1 MIIMIKELWR
11 WLILPLLLVGTGI
24 LIVIYTVN
32 NPTDSLVARAL
43 TYNNVL
49 KGLHEHLMLMVVSMF
64 GAIFIG
70 VLVGIMLSRPRLYY
84 VGRGVENVVNVGQTI
99 PSLAILALFFT
110 ILGLGF
116 RVAVFALFLYSILPI
131 LRNTFAGIVNVPG
144 SIVESAVGMGMSP
157 IRILARIELPLSF
170 PIIVAV
176 IRTAIVI
183 NVGAATL
190 ATFIG
195 GGGFGDLIVTGLS
208 LRRDMIVFTGAGLAA
223 LTAIILDY
231 YIAQVENKLVKW
243 TE

>member
-1 MIIMIKELWR
+1 MFRELWR
-11 WLILPLLLVGTGI
+11 WLIFPLLLLSIGV
-24 LIVIYTVN
+24 LIVFYTVN

-43 TYNNVL
+43 TYSTVL
-49 KGLHEHLMLMVVSMF
+49 KGLQEHLSLMIVSMA
-64 GAIFIG
+64 GAIVIG
-70 VLVGIMLSRPRLYY
+70 VFVGIMLSRPKLYY
-84 VGRGVENVVNVGQTI
+84 IGRGVENVVNIGQTI

-131 LRNTFAGIVNVPG
+131 LRNTFAGIVNVPA
-144 SIVESAVGMGMSP
+144 SVVESARGMGMNP
-157 IRILARIELPLSF
+157 FRILTRIELPLSF
-170 PIIVAV
+170 PIIVAG

-195 GGGFGDLIVTGLS
+195 GGGFGDLIVTGLA
-208 LRRDMIVFTGAGLAA
+208 LRRDMIVLTGAGLAA

-231 YIAQVENKLVKW
+231 YIAQVENRLVKW
-243 TE
+243 VG

>member
-1 MIIMIKELWR
+1 MAKQLWR
-11 WLILPLLLVGTGI
+11 WLILPLI
-24 LIVIYTVN
+24 LIAIGAVIVVYTVN

-43 TYNNVL
+43 TYTNIMR
-49 KGLHEHLMLMVVSMF
+49 GLRQHLTLMIVSMA
-64 GAIFIG
+64 GAIVFG

-84 VGRGVENVVNVGQTI
+84 LGRGVENIVNVGQTI

-131 LRNTFAGIVNVPG
+131 LRNTFAGIVNVPK
-144 SIVESAVGMGMSP
+144 SIIESAIGMGMSP
-157 IRILARIELPLSF
+157 FRVLLKIELPLAF
-170 PIIVAV
+170 PIIVAG

-231 YIAQVENKLVKW
+231 YIARIEERLVKW
-243 TE
+243 VG

>member
-1 MIIMIKELWR
+1 MTKQLWR
-11 WLILPLLLVGTGI
+11 WVILPLI
-24 LIVIYTVN
+24 LISIGVVIVVYTVN

-49 KGLHEHLMLMVVSMF
+49 KGLREHLQLMVVSMF
-64 GAIFIG
+64 GAIIFGI
-70 VLVGIMLSRPRLYY
+70 LVGIMLSRPKLYY
-84 VGRGVENVVNVGQTI
+84 LGRGVENVVNVGQTI

-131 LRNTFAGIVNVPG
+131 LRNTFAGIINVPK
-144 SIVESAVGMGMSP
+144 SIIESAVGMGMSP
-157 IRILARIELPLSF
+157 FRVLTKIELPLAF
-170 PIIVAV
+170 PIIVAG
-176 IRTAIVI
+176 IRTAIVV

-231 YIAQVENKLVKW
+231 YIARIEENLVKW
-243 TE
+243 VG

>member
-1 MIIMIKELWR
+1 MLRTFWR
-11 WLILPLLLVGTGI
+11 WLILPLLLITVGFVIT
-24 LIVIYTVN
+24 IYTVN

-43 TYNNVL
+43 TYSNVFEAL
-49 KGLHEHLMLMVVSMF
+49 NQHLMLMLVSMI
-64 GAIFIG
+64 GAIIIG
-70 VLVGIMLSRPRLYY
+70 VAIGIMLSRPKLYY
-84 VGRGVENVVNVGQTI
+84 IGRGVENIVNVGQTI

-131 LRNTFAGIVNVPG
+131 LRNTFAGITNVQA
-144 SIVESAVGMGMSP
+144 SIIESAKGMGMTP
-157 IRILARIELPLSF
+157 LRILTRIELPLAF
-170 PIIVAV
+170 PIIVAG

-195 GGGFGDLIVTGLS
+195 GGGFGDLIVTGLAV
-208 LRRDMIVFTGAGLAA
+208 RRDMVIFTGASLAA

-231 YIAQVENKLVKW
+231 IIGQIEERIVRW
-243 TE
+243 T

>member
-1 MIIMIKELWR
+1 MLQNLYKLIIVPLF
-11 WLILPLLLVGTGI
+11 LIIVGVV
-24 LIVIYTVN
+24 IVIYTVN
-32 NPTDSLVARAL
+32 NPTDGLVARML
-43 TYNNVL
+43 TYDNVL
-49 KGLHEHLMLMVVSMF
+49 TALQQHLMLMLVSMI
-64 GAIFIG
+64 GAIIVG
-70 VLVGIMLSRPRLYY
+70 VLVGIMLSRPSLYY

-110 ILGLGF
+110 WLGLGF

-131 LRNTFAGIVNVPG
+131 LRNTFAGITSVDS
-144 SIVESAVGMGMSP
+144 SIVESAKGMGLNQF
-157 IRILARIELPLSF
+157 RILTRIELPLAF
-170 PIIVAV
+170 PIIIAG

-208 LRRDMIVFTGAGLAA
+208 VRRDMVIVTGAGLAA

-231 YIAQVENKLVKW
+231 VIGQIELRVVKW
-243 TE
+243 T

>member
-1 MIIMIKELWR
+1 MTKQLWR
-11 WLILPLLLVGTGI
+11 WVILPLIFIAIGAV
-24 LIVIYTVN
+24 IVVYTVN

-43 TYNNVL
+43 TYENVM
-49 KGLHEHLMLMVVSMF
+49 KGLRQHLSLMIVSMI
-64 GAIFIG
+64 GAIVFG
-70 VLVGIMLSRPRLYY
+70 VLVGIMLSRPKLYY
-84 VGRGVENVVNVGQTI
+84 LGRGVENIVNVGQTI

-131 LRNTFAGIVNVPG
+131 LRNTFAGIINVPK
-144 SIVESAVGMGMSP
+144 SIIESAIGMGMSP
-157 IRILARIELPLSF
+157 FRVLIKIELPLAF
-170 PIIVAV
+170 PIIVAG

-231 YIAQVENKLVKW
+231 YIARVEENLVKW
-243 TE
+243 VG

>member
-1 MIIMIKELWR
+1 MVKQLWR
-11 WLILPLLLVGTGI
+11 WVLLPLILISIGAV
-24 LIVIYTVN
+24 IVVYTVN

-43 TYNNVL
+43 TYENVL
-49 KGLHEHLMLMVVSMF
+49 KNLRQHLTLMIVSMI
-64 GAIFIG
+64 GAIVIG

-84 VGRGVENVVNVGQTI
+84 LGRGVENIVNVGQTI

-131 LRNTFAGIVNVPG
+131 LRNTFAGLVNVPK
-144 SIVESAVGMGMSP
+144 SIIESAIGMGMNP
-157 IRILARIELPLSF
+157 FRVLIKIELPLAF
-170 PIIVAV
+170 PIIVAG

-231 YIAQVENKLVKW
+231 YIARVEERLVKW
-243 TE
+243 VG

>member
-1 MIIMIKELWR
+1 MLQSLYKLIIV
-11 WLILPLLLVGTGI
+11 PLLLIIDGVV
-24 LIVIYTVN
+24 IVIYTVN
-32 NPTDSLVARAL
+32 NPTDGLVARML
-43 TYNNVL
+43 TYDNVL
-49 KGLHEHLMLMVVSMF
+49 TALQQHLMLMLVSMI
-64 GAIFIG
+64 GAITVG
-70 VLVGIMLSRPRLYY
+70 VLVGIMLSRPSLYY

-110 ILGLGF
+110 WLGLGF

-131 LRNTFAGIVNVPG
+131 LRNTFAGITSVDS
-144 SIVESAVGMGMSP
+144 SIVESAKGMGLNQF
-157 IRILARIELPLSF
+157 RILTRIELPLAF
-170 PIIVAV
+170 PIIIAG

-208 LRRDMIVFTGAGLAA
+208 VRRDMVIVTGAGLAA

-231 YIAQVENKLVKW
+231 VIGQIELRVVKW
-243 TE
+243 T

>member
-1 MIIMIKELWR
+1 MLREIWR
-11 WLILPLLLVGTGI
+11 WVLLPLLLIAVGVV
-24 LIVIYTVN
+24 IVVYTVN

-43 TYNNVL
+43 TYDNVL
-49 KGLHEHLMLMVVSMF
+49 KGLRQHLMLMVVSMF
-64 GAIFIG
+64 GAIVIG
-70 VLVGIMLSRPRLYY
+70 VLVGIMLSRPKLYY
-84 VGRGVENVVNVGQTI
+84 LGRGVENVVNVGQTI

-116 RVAVFALFLYSILPI
+116 NVAVFALFLYSILPI
-131 LRNTFAGIVNVPG
+131 LRNTFAGIVNVQK
-144 SIVESAVGMGMSP
+144 SIIESARGMGMNP
-157 IRILARIELPLSF
+157 LRILVKIELPLAF
-170 PIIVAV
+170 PIIVAG

-223 LTAIILDY
+223 LTAIFLDY
-231 YIAQVENKLVKW
+231 YIARIEERLVRW
-243 TE
+243 I

>member
-1 MIIMIKELWR
+1 MLRKLWK
-11 WLILPLLLVGTGI
+11 WLILPLLLVALGV
-24 LIVIYTVN
+24 VITVYAVN

-43 TYNNVL
+43 TYSNVIKVL
-49 KGLHEHLMLMVVSMF
+49 REHLTLMLVSMIA
-64 GAIFIG
+64 AIITG
-70 VLVGIMLSRPRLYY
+70 VLIGIMLSRPKLYY
-84 VGRGVENVVNVGQTI
+84 LGRGVENVVNVGQTI

-110 ILGLGF
+110 LLGLGF

-131 LRNTFAGIVNVPG
+131 LRNTFAGIINVP
-144 SIVESAVGMGMSP
+144 SSVIESAKGMGMTSF
-157 IRILARIELPLSF
+157 RVLTRIELPLAF
-170 PIIVAV
+170 PIIVAG

-208 LRRDMIVFTGAGLAA
+208 VRRDMVIFTGASLAA

-231 YIAQVENKLVKW
+231 IIGQIEESIVRW
-243 TE
+243 T